1 MKLKKFITS
10 TVVCALA
17 VISLSGMSVSAA
29 EAPTNEKSFTPLAPA
44 GWNTSTTA
52 QQIYGDAEQEPM
64 LSSTSRAPD
73 GWNDSAA
80 AKLLYGDAQEELIT
94 VYSSIIVTVHSPC
107 DQEWRE
113 LYPDTWMFEANRAIE
128 EADALMYDKFSID
141 LRSEKQTAWTGNTY
155 SGNGD
160 TLLDEAWAEEG
171 LNGCNLMIAFTG
183 KNFPYGGWGYVG
195 GAGCLV
201 IDQGYTFIGRYLN
214 HSAGVRN
221 GLTVSEANR
230 LSNAGVFICA
240 LYESDS
246 GTSISHF
253 TRSNGIADAR
263 EAISLAEDLGM
274 PTGNPIYFCID
285 TDVTKS
291 QMTTYIVPYVQG
303 ILSELEGSGYKLGIY
318 GPKPVC
324 KYIRGTYSATERY
337 MMICDND
344 WGQSGWSATE
354 RDFDDWNIRQ
364 YEWNQSLPGVSSV
377 TIDKCESSTNGGG
390 GWKL

>member
-155 SGNGD
+155 SG
-160 TLLDEAWAEEG
+160 
-171 LNGCNLMIAFTG
+171 MTG
-183 KNFPYGGWGYVG
+183 
-195 GAGCLV
+195 
-201 IDQGYTFIGRYLN
+201 
-214 HSAGVRN
+214 
-221 GLTVSEANR
+221 
-230 LSNAGVFICA
+230 
-240 LYESDS
+240 
-246 GTSISHF
+246 
-253 TRSNGIADAR
+253 
-263 EAISLAEDLGM
+263 
-274 PTGNPIYFCID
+274 
-285 TDVTKS
+285 
-291 QMTTYIVPYVQG
+291 
-303 ILSELEGSGYKLGIY
+303 
-318 GPKPVC
+318 
-324 KYIRGTYSATERY
+324 
-337 MMICDND
+337 
-344 WGQSGWSATE
+344 
-354 RDFDDWNIRQ
+354 
-364 YEWNQSLPGVSSV
+364 
-377 TIDKCESSTNGGG
+377 
-390 GWKL
+390 

>member
-80 AKLLYGDAQEELIT
+80 AKLL
-94 VYSSIIVTVHSPC
+94 
-107 DQEWRE
+107 
-113 LYPDTWMFEANRAIE
+113 
-128 EADALMYDKFSID
+128 
-141 LRSEKQTAWTGNTY
+141 
-155 SGNGD
+155 
-160 TLLDEAWAEEG
+160 
-171 LNGCNLMIAFTG
+171 
-183 KNFPYGGWGYVG
+183 
-195 GAGCLV
+195 
-201 IDQGYTFIGRYLN
+201 
-214 HSAGVRN
+214 
-221 GLTVSEANR
+221 
-230 LSNAGVFICA
+230 
-240 LYESDS
+240 
-246 GTSISHF
+246 
-253 TRSNGIADAR
+253 
-263 EAISLAEDLGM
+263 
-274 PTGNPIYFCID
+274 
-285 TDVTKS
+285 
-291 QMTTYIVPYVQG
+291 YIVPYVQG

>member
-1 MKLKKFITS
+1 MAKGCDSSWDFDY
-10 TVVCALA
+10 
-17 VISLSGMSVSAA
+17 
-29 EAPTNEKSFTPLAPA
+29 KS
-44 GWNTSTTA
+44 
-52 QQIYGDAEQEPM
+52 
-64 LSSTSRAPD
+64 R
-73 GWNDSAA
+73 
-80 AKLLYGDAQEELIT
+80 
-94 VYSSIIVTVHSPC
+94 V
-107 DQEWRE
+107 
-113 LYPDTWMFEANRAIE
+113 
-128 EADALMYDKFSID
+128 DALV
-141 LRSEKQTAWTGNTY
+141 
-155 SGNGD
+155 
-160 TLLDEAWAEEG
+160 DE
-171 LNGCNLMIAFTG
+171 
-183 KNFPYGGWGYVG
+183 
-195 GAGCLV
+195 
-201 IDQGYTFIGRYLN
+201 GYTFIGRYLN

-377 TIDKCESSTNGGG
+377 TLINANRLPTVAVAGSCNKISKNEEWETYYPHYLAVRNNIRVAMEI
-390 GWKL
+390 L

>member
-1 MKLKKFITS
+1 MKLEEKLVSLRKAKGLS
-10 TVVCALA
+10 QMKLA
-17 VISLSGMSVSAA
+17 EKMNVSRQAISRWETGAAIPSSENLKYLSDLYSVSLDYLLSDSAD
-29 EAPTNEKSFTPLAPA
+29 APEQNRRISNE
-44 GWNTSTTA
+44 
-52 QQIYGDAEQEPM
+52 
-64 LSSTSRAPD
+64 PD
-73 GWNDSAA
+73 G
-80 AKLLYGDAQEELIT
+80 EM
-94 VYSSIIVTVHSPC
+94 VT
-107 DQEWRE
+107 
-113 LYPDTWMFEANRAIE
+113 I
-128 EADALMYDKFSID
+128 
-141 LRSEKQTAWTGNTY
+141 
-155 SGNGD
+155 
-160 TLLDEAWAEEG
+160 
-171 LNGCNLMIAFTG
+171 
-183 KNFPYGGWGYVG
+183 
-195 GAGCLV
+195 
-201 IDQGYTFIGRYLN
+201 
-214 HSAGVRN
+214 
-221 GLTVSEANR
+221 
-230 LSNAGVFICA
+230 FICA

>member
-1 MKLKKFITS
+1 MKLEEKLVSLRKAKGLS
-10 TVVCALA
+10 QMKLA
-17 VISLSGMSVSAA
+17 EKMNVSRQAISRWETGAAIPSSENLKYLSDLYSVSLDYLLSDSAD
-29 EAPTNEKSFTPLAPA
+29 APEQNRRISNE
-44 GWNTSTTA
+44 
-52 QQIYGDAEQEPM
+52 
-64 LSSTSRAPD
+64 PD
-73 GWNDSAA
+73 GEMVTISDSADGGKKGKQKT
-80 AKLLYGDAQEELIT
+80 AKWLAILMVVVALIT
-94 VYSSIIVTVHSPC
+94 VIV
-107 DQEWRE
+107 
-113 LYPDTWMFEANRAIE
+113 I
-128 EADALMYDKFSID
+128 
-141 LRSEKQTAWTGNTY
+141 
-155 SGNGD
+155 
-160 TLLDEAWAEEG
+160 
-171 LNGCNLMIAFTG
+171 
-183 KNFPYGGWGYVG
+183 
-195 GAGCLV
+195 
-201 IDQGYTFIGRYLN
+201 
-214 HSAGVRN
+214 
-221 GLTVSEANR
+221 
-230 LSNAGVFICA
+230 
-240 LYESDS
+240 
-246 GTSISHF
+246 
-253 TRSNGIADAR
+253 
-263 EAISLAEDLGM
+263 GM

>member
-1 MKLKKFITS
+1 
-10 TVVCALA
+10 
-17 VISLSGMSVSAA
+17 MSFRLLWRCKDEVRRKTGFS
-29 EAPTNEKSFTPLAPA
+29 EKSERAVSNEA
-44 GWNTSTTA
+44 G
-52 QQIYGDAEQEPM
+52 
-64 LSSTSRAPD
+64 
-73 GWNDSAA
+73 
-80 AKLLYGDAQEELIT
+80 
-94 VYSSIIVTVHSPC
+94 
-107 DQEWRE
+107 RE
-113 LYPDTWMFEANRAIE
+113 DECIPPSHIQVGNRC
-128 EADALMYDKFSID
+128 
-141 LRSEKQTAWTGNTY
+141 G
-155 SGNGD
+155 
-160 TLLDEAWAEEG
+160 
-171 LNGCNLMIAFTG
+171 
-183 KNFPYGGWGYVG
+183 
-195 GAGCLV
+195 
-201 IDQGYTFIGRYLN
+201 YLN